1 MSVLIRQAVPEDAP
15 EIYEMIRA
23 LAEYENEENSV
34 KVSAE
39 DLREQMQLSERPF
52 ECLLAIQNGIACGF
66 ALYFYTYSTWE
77 GSRSLYLEDLFV
89 YPTARGTG
97 AGAALMTALAT
108 IAQENQCRRFEWSVL
123 DWNSPAINFYE
134 RLGAEPVSGWTRYR
148 MEGDTLRNF
157 ARDKA
162 TTNTTS
168 DRRQAKRA

>member
-1 MSVLIRQAVPEDAP
+1 MTVLTRQAVPEDAH

-23 LAEYENEENSV
+23 LAEYEKEENSV
-34 KVSAE
+34 KVSAD
-39 DLREQMQLSERPF
+39 DLHEQMQLSERPF
-52 ECLLAIQNGIACGF
+52 ECLLAIQNGMTCGF

-108 IAQENQCRRFEWSVL
+108 IAQEKQCRRFEWSVL
-123 DWNSPAINFYE
+123 NWNSSAIHFYE

-148 MEGDTLRNF
+148 MDGDTLRNF
-157 ARDKA
+157 ARERSTPI
-162 TTNTTS
+162 TTA
-168 DRRQAKRA
+168 DRPQAKRA

>member
-1 MSVLIRQAVPEDAP
+1 MSITTRQAHPEDAH

-23 LAEYENEENSV
+23 LATYEKEENSV
-34 KVSAE
+34 KVSAAN
-39 DLREQMQLSERPF
+39 LREQMQLPERPF
-52 ECLLAIQNGIACGF
+52 ECLLAIKDGIACGF
-66 ALYFYTYSTWE
+66 ALYYYTYSTWE

-108 IAQENQCRRFEWSVL
+108 IAKEKQCRRFEWSVL

-157 ARDKA
+157 A
-162 TTNTTS
+162 S
-168 DRRQAKRA
+168 DRSAAISTAD